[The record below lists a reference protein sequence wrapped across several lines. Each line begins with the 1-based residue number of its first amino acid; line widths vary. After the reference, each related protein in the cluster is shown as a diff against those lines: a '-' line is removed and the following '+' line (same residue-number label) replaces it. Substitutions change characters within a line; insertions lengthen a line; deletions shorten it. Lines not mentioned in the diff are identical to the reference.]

1 MGISCISSL
10 WLNASRH
17 LTGNASE
24 YPSVV
29 AARDD
34 EVLPDPQ
41 FRSTIRSTKSAAL
54 HDFGGFRR
62 SPRVCK
68 SLKNLKAV
76 DCHGRGRGFEPR
88 RPRHKAK
95 GISSVYGSSN
105 LKYSTRPS
113 GFDDRHAHRSE
124 ANLHQPNSELSLS
137 AR

>member
-68 SLKNLKAV
+68 SLKNLKAER
-76 DCHGRGRGFEPR
+76 CHGRGRGFEPR
-88 RPRHKAK
+88 RPRHKTPK
-95 GISSVYGSSN
+95 
-105 LKYSTRPS
+105 
-113 GFDDRHAHRSE
+113 
-124 ANLHQPNSELSLS
+124 
-137 AR
+137 

>member
-54 HDFGGFRR
+54 HDFGGFR
-62 SPRVCK
+62 PRF
-68 SLKNLKAV
+68 LWIGLWIGIEDLA
-76 DCHGRGRGFEPR
+76 
-88 RPRHKAK
+88 RPRHRGLRPRMDIHSHCRSDGEMRLTK
-95 GISSVYGSSN
+95 GKIY
-105 LKYSTRPS
+105 KKFP
-113 GFDDRHAHRSE
+113 
-124 ANLHQPNSELSLS
+124 
-137 AR
+137 